1 MTRRAA
7 AILLAALVVAVGVLA
22 FLTRPQGLAAGRK
35 RIRAFLRVTPSPG
48 AVTPQPAGG
57 GPGGLP
63 PPTSDPVATP
73 PETVRVTVYFLGN
86 EDGLLHPEQRD
97 IPKPSGPGPYLK
109 ALFAELAHGPTEAG
123 HSPVLPAKMQLRNAF
138 LLPDGIAVVDLAM
151 DSGLSFG
158 ADEEL
163 TIVAAVVDTVLQNV
177 ADTTRVRILVNG
189 EPAETLGGH
198 VDVTQPLVYLRGA
211 LAQ

>member
-7 AILLAALVVAVGVLA
+7 AVLLAALVIAVGAIAL
-22 FLTRPQGLAAGRK
+22 LTRPQGLATGRK
-35 RIRAFLRVTPSPG
+35 RIRAFLRVTPSPV
-48 AVTPQPAGG
+48 AVTPQPAQGAS
-57 GPGGLP
+57 GGLP
-63 PPTSDPVATP
+63 PLTPDPAVTP
-73 PETVRVTVYFLGN
+73 PETVRVTVFFPGS

-97 IPKPSGPGPYLK
+97 IARPSGPGSYLK
-109 ALFAELAHGPTEAG
+109 ALFAELSRGPTEAG
-123 HSPVLPAKMQLRNAF
+123 HVAVLPAKMHLRNAF

-151 DSGLSFG
+151 DSSLSFG

-211 LAQ
+211 VAP